1 MCWLCPPLF
10 RDLSMWSYS
19 SALLE
24 YAWLSVRS
32 GCCGFSYLRVNR
44 EVSEEEVSSRQKWLP
59 GAIWPY
65 PTELITLQAA
75 DHQSGCGD
83 KWLEPWG
90 RWSPDD
96 LNCPMP
102 SGHSPREGD
111 WPSLWL
117 SLVFRECPGKG
128 EQRQWF
134 NSGRLSGVADFGVS
148 SKVPGLGR
156 ICLISLCTG
165 QKRQP

>member
-1 MCWLCPPLF
+1 
-10 RDLSMWSYS
+10 MWSYS

-24 YAWLSVRS
+24 YAWLS
-32 GCCGFSYLRVNR
+32 GFSHLRVNR

-90 RWSPDD
+90 R
-96 LNCPMP
+96 
-102 SGHSPREGD
+102 
-111 WPSLWL
+111 
-117 SLVFRECPGKG
+117 
-128 EQRQWF
+128 
-134 NSGRLSGVADFGVS
+134 
-148 SKVPGLGR
+148 
-156 ICLISLCTG
+156 
-165 QKRQP
+165 